1 MTIKYEEYRAMCRF
15 LAQFTFEE
23 AHQYQ
28 SRYSAPPGY
37 MLVCC
42 DIGVRTRDDNFLLR
56 KLFSWDIYS
65 EEQQDWMSSK
75 SVFLSPREASDSAW
89 NDYYEMHP
97 EIERHAIQQ
106 GADTDQQLPAV

>member
-42 DIGVRTRDDNFLLR
+42 DIGVCTRDDKFLLR
-56 KLFSWDIYS
+56 RLFSWDIYS
-65 EEQQDWMSSK
+65 EEEQDWVSSEE
-75 SVFLSPREASDSAW
+75 VFLSPREASYSAW
-89 NDYYEMHP
+89 NHYYEMHP
-97 EIERHAIQQ
+97 EIERPVIQQ
-106 GADTDQQLPAV
+106 GADIDQQLPVV